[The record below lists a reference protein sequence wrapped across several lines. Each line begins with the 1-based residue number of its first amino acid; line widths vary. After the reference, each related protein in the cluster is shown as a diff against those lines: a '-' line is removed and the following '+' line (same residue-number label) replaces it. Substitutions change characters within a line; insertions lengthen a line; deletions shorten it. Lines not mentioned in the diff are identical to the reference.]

1 MKKQS
6 QRAGAIE
13 GLVVR
18 FAEGGPR
25 SGPPK
30 PLLLTYM
37 GAGVEEVPG
46 LGVFQHGTVAAAD
59 AADVALHQGQR
70 DWRVEPNP
78 AYGREL

>member
-1 MKKQS
+1 MKKPS
-6 QRAGAIE
+6 QRAGAVE
-13 GLVVR
+13 GLVLR

-30 PLLLTYM
+30 PLLITYL
-37 GAGVEEVPG
+37 GTGVEEVSG

-59 AADVALHQGQR
+59 SAEVALHLGSQ
-70 DWRVEPNP
+70 DWRIEPNP